1 VTPFPKENPCLSRR
15 VLLGSTP
22 SDSHTWNLVYIQLVL
37 EEYGLGVENL
47 GACLPVATLVE
58 ACLREPRDLVVL
70 STIAGHGYNEAVTII
85 EALRAHRELART
97 RVVIGGM
104 LSTDGS
110 QDSAATAD
118 LLRRGFDGV
127 YVGERAMLDFRSLLA
142 SMTAQGPVVGHVS

>member
-1 VTPFPKENPCLSRR
+1 VVPFSKEAPCMSRR

-22 SDSHTWNLVYIQLVL
+22 SDAHTWNLVYIQLVL

-47 GACLPVATLVE
+47 GACLPVGALLE

-70 STIAGHGYNEAVTII
+70 STIAGHGGAEAITII
-85 EALRAHRELART
+85 EALRAHDELACT

-104 LSTDGS
+104 LTTDGS
-110 QDSAATAD
+110 QDSAVTAD

-127 YVGERAMLDFRSLLA
+127 YVGEDAMLGFRSLLR
-142 SMTAQGPVVGHVS
+142 SMTSRRPIVRHVS